1 MIFVLELDGSLCFDG
16 HQIAEPIHQA
26 LDQLSL
32 SHRLIFTT
40 RHPLEEIGPWLK
52 ARWPASDVVSAQ
64 SAEQKYQDLYRLLAH
79 QDYIAL
85 GSHATDVQ
93 VLAQAKYAIAVGNS
107 ALLQAS
113 IHESLKPEAAII
125 AARLLDF
132 NF

>member
-64 SAEQKYQDLYRLLAH
+64 SAEQKYQDLSSECFSKNDIDN
-79 QDYIAL
+79 QI
-85 GSHATDVQ
+85 HACYNN
-93 VLAQAKYAIAVGNS
+93 AEI
-107 ALLQAS
+107 
-113 IHESLKPEAAII
+113 
-125 AARLLDF
+125 
-132 NF
+132 